1 MDRIPTNPEVAALL
15 GIDEASV
22 EEFRQ
27 ETHRLKDGAW
37 LVQFA
42 YWMPQELRQSL
53 TGSFTLTVTLLE
65 ILLIAESLS
74 ELGSIGR

>member
-1 MDRIPTNPEVAALL
+1 MHGIPTNPEVATIL

-42 YWMPQELRQSL
+42 YWMPQELRQGL
-53 TGSFTLTVTLLE
+53 TGSFTLTVTPPRDPLDRRELE
-65 ILLIAESLS
+65 
-74 ELGSIGR
+74 